1 MKNLEVQIEEPMVAR
16 LESAAEKL
24 GITPEEL
31 LRVSVE
37 EKLARLDE
45 SLRDAVDQDHDRA
58 IQLREFASRYTAA
71 WCSQD
76 AASVAAFFSPSG
88 SLSINGGAPAIGR
101 SAITVAAQSFMTDFP
116 DLEVTMDDLLD
127 QGERVIYKWTLS
139 GTNTGPGGTGQRVR
153 ISGFE
158 EWRIDGEGL
167 VAESLGHFDS
177 AAYQRQLEHG
187 IAGEK

>member
-1 MKNLEVQIEEPMVAR
+1 ME
-16 LESAAEKL
+16 
-24 GITPEEL
+24 
-31 LRVSVE
+31 
-37 EKLARLDE
+37 
-45 SLRDAVDQDHDRA
+45 HDRA
-58 IQLREFASRYTAA
+58 IQLREFAQRYTAA

-88 SLSINGGAPAIGR
+88 SLSINDGVPAVGR
-101 SAITVAAQSFMTDFP
+101 SALTAVVQSFMTDFP
-116 DLEVTMDDLLD
+116 DLEITMDDLVD

-158 EWRIDGEGL
+158 EWRIGDDGL

-187 IAGEK
+187 IDGEK